1 MDRKHKQTKRLYE
14 PDDYKNLKEMLAN
27 SKEKYGE
34 RPAYKFKTDIERKVW
49 Y

>member
-1 MDRKHKQTKRLYE
+1 MDRKHKQSKRLYE

-34 RPAYKFKTDIERKVW
+34 RPANSIN
-49 Y
+49 